1 MDRYSKADKAKE
13 ENPEDAEK
21 DKETPKALEQND
33 DEKDLVDKIFERYA
47 KKDS

>member
-1 MDRYSKADKAKE
+1 MDRYSKADEAK

-21 DKETPKALEQND
+21 DKVEPKALEQID
-33 DEKDLVDKIFERYA
+33 DDKDQVDKIFERYA

>member
-1 MDRYSKADKAKE
+1 MDRYAKVDKAK

-21 DKETPKALEQND
+21 DKEEPKALEQND
-33 DEKDLVDKIFERYA
+33 DDKDQVDKIFERYA